1 MSYRLADEVEIV
13 RYPDESRRLAALRRD
28 RVPRLL
34 LVAAGAAAPVAIGVE
49 EDWIREPAN
58 AADVDARLIGLLARI
73 GHTNGH
79 SVPILDDT
87 ILRVGDKW
95 VALSPIQA
103 RIVGALLSR
112 RNTVVGRYALARLV
126 WPEQGGRCHASTLNV
141 HVSNLRRRLEEVG
154 LVIITVRSRGYLL
167 QVQHDSLQ
175 PVGTVRSPS

>member
-1 MSYRLADEVEIV
+1 MSYGLADEVEIV
-13 RYPDESRRLAALRRD
+13 QYPDESSRIADLRRD

-49 EDWIREPAN
+49 EDWIREPAD
-58 AADVDARLIGLLARI
+58 AADIDARLVGLLARI
-73 GHTNGH
+73 GRTNGH
-79 SVPILDDT
+79 AVPILDDT

-112 RNTVVGRYALARLV
+112 KNTVVGRDALARLA
-126 WPEQGGRCHASTLNV
+126 WPEQADRSGASTLNV

-154 LVIITVRSRGYLL
+154 LVITTVRSRGYLL
-167 QVQHDSLQ
+167 QVQDESSQ
-175 PVGTVRSPS
+175 PVGSVHSAN